1 MLGQWTQ
8 GKLDVV
14 MQDLARLNISIL
26 GISELKWTGWENL
39 ILMTIVSTNLGKN
52 PFKEM
57 EEPLE
62 STKDSEMWYLCAIS
76 KMTEWI
82 CFISKANHSTSQC

>member
-1 MLGQWTQ
+1 MLGQWNQ
-8 GKLDVV
+8 GKLDMV
-14 MQDLARLNISIL
+14 MQDLARLNINIL

-39 ILMTIVSTNLGKN
+39 ILMTLVSTNLGKN
-52 PFKEM
+52 PFEEM
-57 EEPLE
+57 QEPLE
-62 STKDSEMWYLCAIS
+62 STKDFEMWYLCAIS